1 MVTPLKILFIT
12 AEAEPF
18 AKTGGLGDVGGS
30 LPKALHRL
38 GHDVRIVMPA
48 HQNIEAG
55 YHAGK
60 WNMSAMPGFLSVP
73 VSGGILPAGVFR
85 TEIPGTSVPVY
96 FIAEKNLFDRPKIYG
111 YNDDPYRFSFFCR
124 AALELIS
131 ALQWK
136 PDVVHAH
143 DWHAAPSLLWLATS
157 GQTDDRYRG
166 IATLFTIHNLAYQGR
181 SSWDVLSYLGIQTSR
196 LFEESY
202 GEVNFMARG
211 IYHSTM
217 FNTVSPTYAREI
229 LSPDGGSGLDGLL
242 RLRHY
247 DLHGILNGLDTEIWN
262 PTMDKNLVKPFR
274 PSELENR
281 IENKRA
287 LQIRLGLPQIDNVP
301 LLAMITRLDKQK
313 GLDIVGH
320 ALHTLLNGS
329 AGEVQVVCLGSGKKE
344 YEEMLS
350 HLASYHKTKMTA
362 ILSYAPE
369 VAPLIYGGSD
379 IFLMPSLFEPCG
391 LSQMIA
397 MRYGCVPV
405 VRETGGL
412 ADTVRDGITG
422 FTFYDFTANDFLY
435 AMHRALFIYNSDRE
449 AWQAIQ
455 TQGMLSDFSWQQS
468 AYGYQQLY
476 EWAVAR
482 VHGY

>member
-1 MVTPLKILFIT
+1 M
-12 AEAEPF
+12 
-18 AKTGGLGDVGGS
+18 
-30 LPKALHRL
+30 
-38 GHDVRIVMPA
+38 
-48 HQNIEAG
+48 
-55 YHAGK
+55 
-60 WNMSAMPGFLSVP
+60 
-73 VSGGILPAGVFR
+73 
-85 TEIPGTSVPVY
+85 
-96 FIAEKNLFDRPKIYG
+96 
-111 YNDDPYRFSFFCR
+111 
-124 AALELIS
+124 
-131 ALQWK
+131 
-136 PDVVHAH
+136 
-143 DWHAAPSLLWLATS
+143 
-157 GQTDDRYRG
+157 
-166 IATLFTIHNLAYQGR
+166 YQGR
-181 SSWDVLSYLGIQTSR
+181 SSRDVLSYLGVQTDR

-217 FNTVSPTYAREI
+217 INTVSPTYAREI
-229 LSPDGGSGLDGLL
+229 LSPDGGSGLDGML

-274 PSELENR
+274 PSELQNR

-287 LQIRLGLPQIDNVP
+287 LQVRLGLPQIDNVP
-301 LLAMITRLDKQK
+301 ILAMISRLDKQK
-313 GLDIVGH
+313 GLDLVGH
-320 ALHTLLNGS
+320 VLHTLLNGS
-329 AGEVQVVCLGSGKKE
+329 AGEVQVVFLGSGKKE
-344 YEEMLS
+344 YEDMLS
-350 HLASYHKTKMTA
+350 HLAGYHKTKMTA

-369 VAPLIYGGSD
+369 LAPLIYGGSD

-435 AMHRALFIYNSDRE
+435 AINRALYIHNTDRE

-476 EWAVAR
+476 EWAIAR
-482 VHGY
+482 VRGY